1 MGYRELCYGYG
12 GYFLSLV
19 TFERKNISQHLETN
33 TNELTKFRS
42 NTNEGSSIS
51 LITEVHFDKCFP
63 QVNLENNVKTTTTKD
78 KGTQL
83 QSQLFKK
90 TNVRNIVNI

>member
-1 MGYRELCYGYG
+1 MGYREICYGYG

-19 TFERKNISQHLETN
+19 IFEMKNISQHLETN

-78 KGTQL
+78 KGNQL
-83 QSQLFKK
+83 Q
-90 TNVRNIVNI
+90 R